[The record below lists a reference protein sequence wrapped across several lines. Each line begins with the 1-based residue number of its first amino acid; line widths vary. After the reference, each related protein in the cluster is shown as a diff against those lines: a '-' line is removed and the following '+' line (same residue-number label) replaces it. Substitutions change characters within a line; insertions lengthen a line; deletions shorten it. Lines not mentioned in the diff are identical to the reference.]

1 MNKTLKKQHLILHDK
16 NIIKGILILAIPV
29 MLNNVVK
36 ALHDIVDTF
45 LVSQME
51 GPTEIISAQISAIG
65 FVSPIINICQALA
78 IGMMTAGVALMS
90 QYIGAGKEDK
100 ARKVSG
106 QLLLLCT
113 IVGIIFNIVLYF
125 LSPAI
130 LTLMNAEGELFNYSL
145 TYIRLRSFEL
155 TGLFIFYSYQATRHS
170 QGDTVNPVIIN
181 VISVVLNIILTT
193 IFIYGMKMDITGAA
207 LGTVIANVIIIF
219 PCVIHMIKSSTLTLK
234 LDGLTPNFE
243 YISKIIK
250 FGMPAAISQA
260 FTSFGFLIINGV
272 TSDLQN
278 SLGAVGY
285 SILAPVSIGGRIN
298 SILLLP
304 VMGIGTVLA
313 TFVGQNVG
321 AGNKER
327 ASKAFLSSI
336 ALSLMLTIAGGF
348 IIFPFRELIIR
359 IFLSNPNE
367 IDICMLYMNYLIFGL
382 PLMGLF
388 QCFIGCFQG
397 AGRTDLVLIL
407 STVRLWLLRIPVLL
421 AMVYLLDFD
430 YQAVW
435 LCMVISNFGATIL
448 GLLLYQRVDY
458 EPRISNIHRKIRQE
472 LKA

>member
-36 ALHDIVDTF
+36 ALHDIIDTF
-45 LVSQME
+45 LVSKME
-51 GPTEIISAQISAIG
+51 GPSSVISAQISAIG
-65 FVSPIINICQALA
+65 FVSPIITICQALA
-78 IGMMTAGVALMS
+78 IGMMTAGTALMS
-90 QYIGAGKEDK
+90 QYIGAKNEEK

-113 IVGIIFNIVLYF
+113 LVGIIFNIGLYL
-125 LSPAI
+125 LSPYI
-130 LTLMNAEGELFNYSL
+130 LNLMNAQGALYDYSL
-145 TYIRLRSFEL
+145 LYIRIRSFEL
-155 TGLFIFYSYQATRHS
+155 TGLFIFYSYQATRQS

-193 IFIYGMKMDITGAA
+193 IFIYGLKMDITGAA
-207 LGTVIANVIIIF
+207 LGTVISNVVIIF
-219 PCVIHMIKSSTLTLK
+219 PCIIHMIKSSTLTLRVES
-234 LDGLTPNFE
+234 LLPNKK
-243 YISKIIK
+243 YISKILR

-260 FTSFGFLIINGV
+260 FTSLGFLIINSV

-278 SLGAVGY
+278 GLGDVGY
-285 SILAPVSIGGRIN
+285 SILAPISIGGRIN

-321 AGNKER
+321 ARNKER
-327 ASKAFLSSI
+327 AKQAFKSSI
-336 ALSLMLTIAGGF
+336 VLSLMLTIIGGL
-348 IIFPFRELIIR
+348 IIFPFREMIIK
-359 IFLSNPNE
+359 IFLTNPTE

-382 PLMGLF
+382 PLMGVF
-388 QCFIGCFQG
+388 QCYIGCYQG
-397 AGRTDLVLIL
+397 AGRTDLVLTL
-407 STVRLWLLRIPVLL
+407 STIRLWILRIPVLL
-421 AMVYLLDFD
+421 AMVYLLNFN

-448 GLLLYQRVDY
+448 GLILYRFVDY

-472 LKA
+472 LKV